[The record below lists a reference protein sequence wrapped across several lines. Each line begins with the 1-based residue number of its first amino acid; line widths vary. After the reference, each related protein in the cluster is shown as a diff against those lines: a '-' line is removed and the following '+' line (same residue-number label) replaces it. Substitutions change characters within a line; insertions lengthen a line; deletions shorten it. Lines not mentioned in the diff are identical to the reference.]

1 MPLNLKLAIAT
12 ISAVTL
18 LSGCAE
24 SQTFGQGVNTVLNST
39 VKDIQTAL
47 MGTNNTNST
56 VQPTINST
64 DWTPYLRSM
73 QFGCNTPDLEQIP
86 SQYRSSINSI
96 QSPSNANREGEDKI
110 TTYNLN
116 NATAFGYPLQKIEQ
130 LQGYEWGHVRLY
142 FKDSRFTVLRSQFK
156 PPQNGSYDKLE
167 RSDASGYQFG
177 SEMGAVVMTFNA
189 QNRSITCA
197 YYVQYLPHGPLNV
210 FEKAI

>member
-1 MPLNLKLAIAT
+1 MTLNLKLAIAT
-12 ISAVTL
+12 ISAVTV

-24 SQTFGQGVNTVLNST
+24 TQTFGQGVNTVLNST

-47 MGTNNTNST
+47 MGTNNAANAT
-56 VQPTINST
+56 VQSTTNST

-73 QFGCNTPDLEQIP
+73 QTGCNTPDLEQIP
-86 SQYRSSINSI
+86 SQYRSSISSI

-116 NATAFGYPLQKIEQ
+116 NVTAFGYPLKKIEQ

-142 FKDSRFTVLRSQFK
+142 FKDSRFTALRSQFK
-156 PPQNGSYDKLE
+156 PPQNGSYHKLE

-177 SEMGAVVMTFNA
+177 SEMGAVVMTFDP

-197 YYVQYLPHGPLNV
+197 Y
-210 FEKAI
+210 

>member
-1 MPLNLKLAIAT
+1 MTLNLKLAIAT

-47 MGTNNTNST
+47 MGTSSTANTTKGATGQLANH
-56 VQPTINST
+56 ST

-73 QFGCNTPDLEQIP
+73 QAGCKIPDLEQIP
-86 SQYRSSINSI
+86 SQYRSSISSI
-96 QSPSNANREGEDKI
+96 QSPSNGNREGEDKI

-116 NATAFGYPLQKIEQ
+116 NATAFGYPLQKIEK
-130 LQGYEWGHVRLY
+130 LRGYEWGHVRLY
-142 FKDSRFTVLRSQFK
+142 FKDSRFTALRSQFK
-156 PPQNGSYDKLE
+156 PPQNGSYNKLE

-177 SEMGAVVMTFNA
+177 SEMGAVVMTFDV
-189 QNRSITCA
+189 QNRSITCD
-197 YYVQYLPHGPLNV
+197 Y
-210 FEKAI
+210 

>member
-1 MPLNLKLAIAT
+1 MTLNLKLAIAT
-12 ISAVTL
+12 ISAMTV

-47 MGTNNTNST
+47 MGTNNAANATNTTNTT
-56 VQPTINST
+56 VQPTSNST

-73 QFGCNTPDLEQIP
+73 QAGCNTPDLEQIP
-86 SQYRSSINSI
+86 SQYRSSISSI

-116 NATAFGYPLQKIEQ
+116 NATAFGYPLQKIEK
-130 LQGYEWGHVRLY
+130 LRGYEWGHVRLY
-142 FKDSRFTVLRSQFK
+142 FKDSRFTALRSQFK
-156 PPQNGSYDKLE
+156 PPQNGSYNKLE

-177 SEMGAVVMTFNA
+177 SEMGAVVMTFDV
-189 QNRSITCA
+189 QNRSITCD
-197 YYVQYLPHGPLNV
+197 Y
-210 FEKAI
+210 

>member
-197 YYVQYLPHGPLNV
+197 Y
-210 FEKAI
+210 

>member
-1 MPLNLKLAIAT
+1 MTLNLKLAIAT
-12 ISAVTL
+12 IGAVTV

-24 SQTFGQGVNTVLNST
+24 TQTFGQGVNTVLNST

-47 MGTNNTNST
+47 MGANNAANAT
-56 VQPTINST
+56 VQPTTNST

-73 QFGCNTPDLEQIP
+73 QAGCKIPDLEQVP
-86 SQYRSSINSI
+86 SQYRSSISSI
-96 QSPSNANREGEDKI
+96 KSPSNANREGEDKI

-116 NATAFGYPLQKIEQ
+116 NATAFGYPLQQIEQ

-167 RSDASGYQFG
+167 RSDARGYQFG
-177 SEMGAVVMTFNA
+177 SEMGAVVMTFDV
-189 QNRSITCA
+189 QNRSITCD
-197 YYVQYLPHGPLNV
+197 Y
-210 FEKAI
+210 

>member
-1 MPLNLKLAIAT
+1 MTLNLKLAIAT
-12 ISAVTL
+12 ITAMTV

-47 MGTNNTNST
+47 MGTNNAANATNTT
-56 VQPTINST
+56 VQPTTNST

-73 QFGCNTPDLEQIP
+73 QAGCKIPDLGQIP
-86 SQYRSSINSI
+86 NQYRSSIGSI
-96 QSPSNANREGEDKI
+96 QRQGDPNREGKDV
-110 TTYNLN
+110 TMTYNLV
-116 NATAFGYPLQKIEQ
+116 NATAFGYSLQKIEQ

-142 FKDSRFTVLRSQFK
+142 FKDSSFTALRSQFK

-177 SEMGAVVMTFNA
+177 SEMGAVVMTFDM

-197 YYVQYLPHGPLNV
+197 Y
-210 FEKAI
+210 